1 MTEARTVHAN
11 YLFKAKEYAD
21 GSPWIF
27 AEPRH
32 KDILVL
38 EHGFLGFSLRSGTT
52 MKQAENIAEFMNAN
66 LDDVSITLFA
76 AHPMFRNK

>member
-1 MTEARTVHAN
+1 
-11 YLFKAKEYAD
+11 
-21 GSPWIF
+21 
-27 AEPRH
+27 
-32 KDILVL
+32 
-38 EHGFLGFSLRSGTT
+38 